1 MKNFNKKIYALNI
14 SSLQKVKSDIP
25 KKYFKL
31 AFNIAH
37 SFSKEYAAIGVMNI
51 NDLMQ
56 ESFLAL
62 IKSWKNIK
70 WDYINEIEDELDRKK
85 AITKY
90 IKKSVTGLVKDEIK
104 KNLDG
109 TKKPIK
115 GIWDN
120 ETKTRRTDAM
130 GFLTVLFPHWFDTNV
145 LTLIEDEVYDYEYEK
160 LAEFFDEWLKKH
172 LPKYR
177 EMMLMLY
184 GIDDVYS
191 KAKSISDIA
200 IKFRMTPEA
209 VKKQKQRLLK
219 RLKSNEQA
227 LNELAFYVATTGIKS
242 SSQVYDYA
250 EKKLKIYAD

>member
-1 MKNFNKKIYALNI
+1 MKNFNKKIYSLNI
-14 SSLQKVKSDIP
+14 SSLEKVKSDIP

-31 AFNIAH
+31 SVNIAN
-37 SFSKEYAAIGVMNI
+37 SFSKEYSSIGVMNI

-62 IKSWKNIK
+62 IKSWNNIN
-70 WDYINEIEDELDRKK
+70 WDYINKIEDPIDRKK
-85 AITKY
+85 AVTNY
-90 IKKSVTGLVKDEIK
+90 LKKSIIGIVKDEVK

-120 ETKTRRTDAM
+120 KTKTRRNDAM
-130 GFLTVLFPHWFDTNV
+130 GFLTILFPHWFDTNV

-160 LAEFFDEWLKKH
+160 LAEFFNEWLEKH
-172 LPKYR
+172 LPKYK

-191 KAKSISDIA
+191 KPKSISEIA
-200 IKFRMTPEA
+200 IKFRMTTEA

-227 LNELAFYVATTGIKS
+227 LNELAYYVVTTGLKS
-242 SSQVYDYA
+242 SSRVYDYA
-250 EKKLKIYAD
+250 ENKLKIYAY

>member
-1 MKNFNKKIYALNI
+1 MKNFNKKIYSLNI
-14 SSLQKVKSDIP
+14 SSLEKVKSDIP

-31 AFNIAH
+31 SVNIAN
-37 SFSKEYAAIGVMNI
+37 SFSKEYSSIGVMNI

-62 IKSWKNIK
+62 IKSWNNIN
-70 WDYINEIEDELDRKK
+70 WDYINKIEEPIDRKK
-85 AITKY
+85 AVTNY
-90 IKKSVTGLVKDEIK
+90 LKKSIIGIVKDEVK

-120 ETKTRRTDAM
+120 KTKTRRNDAM
-130 GFLTVLFPHWFDTNV
+130 GFLTILFPHWFDTNV

-160 LAEFFDEWLKKH
+160 LAEFFNEWLEKH
-172 LPKYR
+172 LPKYK

-191 KAKSISDIA
+191 KPKSISEIA
-200 IKFRMTPEA
+200 IKFRMTTEA

-227 LNELAFYVATTGIKS
+227 LNELAYYVVTTGLKS
-242 SSQVYDYA
+242 SSRVYDYA
-250 EKKLKIYAD
+250 ENKLKIYAY